1 MKAIIF
7 LNGEYNYKKEFVQKI
22 VQKNDIIFCADGGGN
37 YCYEYEITP
46 NYIIG
51 DLDSIK
57 LEILNIY
64 KKNGV
69 KIEKYNP
76 EKDYTDFELILEK
89 IEKYENEN
97 EIKFEKIYVLG
108 GLGKRIDMTLNNL
121 YLLERY
127 EKLIFLSQDEEIFYK
142 NKSFSIKNKKGYEF
156 SIISLDKII
165 KNLSLKGFKYELNNV
180 MIERKVS
187 KLVSN
192 VINSNECFIEFE
204 EGALLIILR
213 NIDKNE

>member
-7 LNGEYNYKKEFVQKI
+7 LNGEYNYEKEFVQKTI
-22 VQKNDIIFCADGGGN
+22 QKNDVVFCADGGGN

-57 LEILNIY
+57 LEILNNY

-76 EKDYTDFELILEK
+76 EKDYTDFELILQK
-89 IEKYENEN
+89 IEQYEHEN
-97 EIKFEKIYVLG
+97 EIKFDKIYVLG
-108 GLGKRIDMTLNNL
+108 GLGKRIDMTLSNL
-121 YLLERY
+121 YLLEEY
-127 EKLIFLSQDEEIFYK
+127 NKLIFLSKNEEIFYK

-156 SIISLDKII
+156 SIISLNKII
-165 KNLSLKGFKYELNNV
+165 KNLTLKGFKYELNNV
-180 MIERKVS
+180 MIERKKS
-187 KLVSN
+187 TLVSN
-192 VINSNECFIEFE
+192 VIISDECVVEFE

-213 NIDKNE
+213 DLGKNE